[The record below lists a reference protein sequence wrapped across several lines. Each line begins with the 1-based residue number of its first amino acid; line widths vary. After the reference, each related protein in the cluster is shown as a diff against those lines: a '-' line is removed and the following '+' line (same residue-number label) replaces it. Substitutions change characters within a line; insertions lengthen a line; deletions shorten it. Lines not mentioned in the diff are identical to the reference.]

1 MKSLLFFCS
10 IVFGVNLVLAA
21 WKDDVVESVRRL
33 PNPGDYEMKY
43 SPTRGAMH
51 RTAKFSR

>member
-21 WKDDVVESVRRL
+21 WEDDVVESVRRL